1 MRLFRYAAALAAL
14 TLALAAC
21 GGGSSGSSS
30 TPPPASGGGSSGS
43 GSGGGS
49 GSGTPVDVTLADF
62 SITIAGGTTLT
73 PRTYTFNV
81 KNTSATGHNLT
92 IEGPGVNDQATP
104 TFSSSTQQLTVTLKN
119 GSYEF
124 FCSIPGHKQAG
135 MDVNV
140 TVGSGGGGAAGS
152 TSTES
157 SGGGGSTDSGGGGSS
172 DSSSGGSSSSGG
184 GWG

>member
-1 MRLFRYAAALAAL
+1 MRPFRYAAALVAL
-14 TLALAAC
+14 TLAVAAC

-30 TPPPASGGGSSGS
+30 TPPPASGGGSSS
-43 GSGGGS
+43 SGGG

-62 SITIAGGTTLT
+62 SITIAGGTTLA
-73 PRTYTFNV
+73 PGTYTFNV

-92 IEGPGVNDQATP
+92 IEGPGVNEQATP

-124 FCSIPGHKQAG
+124 FCSVPGHKQAG

-152 TSTES
+152 TTEDS
-157 SGGGGSTDSGGGGSS
+157 SGSG
-172 DSSSGGSSSSGG
+172 DGGSSSSGG